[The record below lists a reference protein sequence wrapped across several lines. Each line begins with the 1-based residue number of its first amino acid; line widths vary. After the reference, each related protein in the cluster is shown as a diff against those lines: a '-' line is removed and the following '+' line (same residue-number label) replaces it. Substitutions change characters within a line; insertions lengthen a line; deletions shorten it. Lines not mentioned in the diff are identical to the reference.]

1 MDYSKTII
9 KMDLVSKEFM
19 QAGIIIPVLRALS
32 VIFEQGK
39 TYAIMGVS
47 GSGKSTL
54 LQLLAGLDIPCTGT
68 ICWNDKDINHFTA
81 DQRAIFFNQSLGL
94 LFQFPYLI
102 KELSVVENIIL
113 PGLINGQKH
122 EIAYKKAY
130 DLLVTME
137 LSDKLHAKPGSLS
150 GGQQQRVALARA
162 LFNTPRF
169 LLADEPTANL
179 DAHTSSKMIELLLQL
194 NKKRN
199 MGIIISTHDRAL
211 AFSMDVVY
219 ELQEGHLVHKQ

>member
-1 MDYSKTII
+1 MDHAKTII

-19 QAGIIIPVLRALS
+19 QAGLIIPVLRALS
-32 VIFEQGK
+32 VTFEQGK

-54 LQLLAGLDIPCTGT
+54 LQLLAGLDVPCKGT
-68 ICWNDKDINHFTA
+68 ICWNDTNINQMTA
-81 DQRAIFFNQSLGL
+81 VQRATFFNQSIGL

-102 KELSVVENIIL
+102 KELSVIENVML
-113 PGLINGQKH
+113 PGLISGQKH
-122 EIAYKKAY
+122 EIAYKQAH

-162 LFNTPRF
+162 LFNTPCF

-199 MGIIISTHDRAL
+199 MGIIISTHDTAL
-211 AFSMDVVY
+211 ALLMDVVY
-219 ELQEGHLVHKQ
+219 ELQDGHLVHKR